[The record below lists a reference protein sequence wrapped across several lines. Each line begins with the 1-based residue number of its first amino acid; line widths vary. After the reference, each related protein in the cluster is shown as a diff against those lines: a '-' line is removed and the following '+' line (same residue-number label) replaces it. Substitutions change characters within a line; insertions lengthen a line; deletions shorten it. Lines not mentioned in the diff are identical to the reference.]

1 MKFRLPLV
9 MLLAAL
15 IFGLIAAPV
24 AAQVADGTYQVNYEV
39 KQADND
45 NASIADGYFQ
55 KPASVTV
62 KNGVY
67 TVTFDVTGSDMVKSL
82 SSRQGSVKV
91 VGENEANKT
100 RTYQLQVNDLSRPI
114 TMDMHIVVPDLYD
127 QEHSARFVFDTSGL
141 PEAGSE
147 SDSGAET
154 TAAGDG
160 EEVENPKTGEDS
172 SIALYSIL
180 LLASVVGL
188 VAIWKFRP
196 ARN

>member
-1 MKFRLPLV
+1 MKFRLPLA
-9 MLLAAL
+9 MLLAAI
-15 IFGLIAAPV
+15 IFALVAAPV

-39 KQADND
+39 KHELKDD
-45 NASIADGYFQ
+45 ASIADGYFQ

-62 KNGVY
+62 KDGVS
-67 TVTFDVTGSDMVKSL
+67 TVTISVTGKEYIQGLTAPSGPVNVVSEDSDSMTISF
-82 SSRQGSVKV
+82 
-91 VGENEANKT
+91 
-100 RTYQLQVNDLSRPI
+100 QVNDLTKPVP
-114 TMDMHIVVPDLYD
+114 MDMHIVVPDLYD
-127 QEHSARFVFDTSGL
+127 MEHTARFVFDTSGL
-141 PEAGSE
+141 PQAGS
-147 SDSGAET
+147 DADADT

-180 LLASVVGL
+180 LIAAVIGL